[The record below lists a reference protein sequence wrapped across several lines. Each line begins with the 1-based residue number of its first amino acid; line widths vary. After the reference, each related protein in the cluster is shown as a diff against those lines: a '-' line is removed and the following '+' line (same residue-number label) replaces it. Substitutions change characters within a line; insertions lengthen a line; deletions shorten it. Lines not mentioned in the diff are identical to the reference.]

1 MPPAIPDLA
10 VCRLV
15 ADEWQAYRAIRLAM
29 LQDSPSA
36 FGSTHADAAGH
47 GERQWRQRLA
57 DNVVFLARVGR
68 TPAGSAMYSEHDT
81 TDPGDCALGGRWV
94 DPGFRGA
101 GVGLALVDAVT
112 AQARA
117 AGKRRVVL
125 HVVSDNDHAGRLYQR
140 AGFAP
145 TGHTS
150 PYPHDDQVFE
160 VEMELVLG
168 DGSGSP
174 ASQ

>member
-1 MPPAIPDLA
+1 
-10 VCRLV
+10 
-15 ADEWQAYRAIRLAM
+15 M
-29 LQDSPSA
+29 LQESPSA
-36 FGSTHADAAGH
+36 FGSTHAEAAGH
-47 GERQWRQRLA
+47 VEQQWRQRLA
-57 DNVVFLARVGR
+57 DNVVFLARVGQ
-68 TPAGSAMYSEHDT
+68 TPAGSATYSEHGT
-81 TDPGDCALGGRWV
+81 TDPGDCALYGMWV

-101 GVGLALVDAVT
+101 GVGRALVDAVT

-125 HVVSDNDHAGRLYQR
+125 HVVSDKDPAGRLYQR
-140 AGFAP
+140 AGFVP

-168 DGSGSP
+168 NGSGSP